1 MTDLNYASHSYWI
14 KNGRSENKSSRIHIR
29 VPFCDTHVVVPSISA
44 ETYSHSSA
52 ALRIAV

>member
-1 MTDLNYASHSYWI
+1 MTDLNYANHSYWI